1 MSNAFCINRDE
12 RFLILKKCTGMRDFD
27 GKVIWGLLHKHLND
41 KKQNNFPLFDH
52 LRVLKDTTGKVVIIN
67 EPYGWVTKERDLT
80 KVWNDYGYDF
90 VQADFGIGI
99 HNPPDCPLFLMTR
112 KKSPADLA
120 GLLLIVNKLK
130 YNKDFIKA
138 HNNHE

>member
-1 MSNAFCINRDE
+1 MMSNAFCINRDE

-27 GKVIWGLLHKHLND
+27 GKVIWDLLHKHLNTH
-41 KKQNNFPLFDH
+41 KEYSCLFDH
-52 LRVLKDTTGKVVIIN
+52 LRVLKDTNGRVVIIN
-67 EPYGWVTKERDLT
+67 EPYAAAIEAKDLT
-80 KVWNDYGYDF
+80 ILNRLGYDF
-90 VQADFGIGI
+90 VKADFGVGI
-99 HNPPDCPLFLMTR
+99 HNPPYCPLFLMTR

>member
-1 MSNAFCINRDE
+1 MHRE
-12 RFLILKKCTGMRDFD
+12 Q
-27 GKVIWGLLHKHLND
+27 HKEYST
-41 KKQNNFPLFDH
+41 LFDH
-52 LRVLKDTTGKVVIIN
+52 LRVLKDTSGRVVVIS
-67 EPYGWVTKERDLT
+67 EPYDGAIEGKDLT
-80 KVWNDYGYDF
+80 ALNRLGYDF

>member
-1 MSNAFCINRDE
+1 MRNEFCINRDE

-27 GKVIWGLLHKHLND
+27 GKVIWNLLHKHLNAH
-41 KKQNNFPLFDH
+41 KEYSRLFDH
-52 LRVLKDTTGKVVIIN
+52 LRVLKDTSGRVVVIS
-67 EPYGWVTKERDLT
+67 EPYDGAIEGKDLT
-80 KVWNDYGYDF
+80 ALNRLGYDF

-99 HNPPDCPLFLMTR
+99 HNPPYCPLFLMTR